1 MIIKQGWHIRTCTSK
16 SLPVFHGGAPSFT
29 PITLM
34 SFFRNHSRRIKSSA
48 ELLYNSPTG
57 TSPMREGGCVFTM
70 KWAHLTEH
78 LPRCSSASS
87 PAGREHCYLEE
98 PILDGAGE
106 GAATQQFWKCPAAWI
121 CSGQRPACRSRGVW
135 ARPATSSAKQNR
147 GHPPHQ
153 ARVQIP
159 KLNLGDMR
167 CRNKG
172 SHLTVLVGGGDW
184 PNRFQ

>member
-98 PILDGAGE
+98 PILDGAGK
-106 GAATQQFWKCPAAWI
+106 GAATQQFWSAPQPESAVDRDLPAGAEGSGRDLPPAQLSRTEGIPHIKRASRSPNWI
-121 CSGQRPACRSRGVW
+121 
-135 ARPATSSAKQNR
+135 
-147 GHPPHQ
+147 
-153 ARVQIP
+153 
-159 KLNLGDMR
+159 
-167 CRNKG
+167 
-172 SHLTVLVGGGDW
+172 
-184 PNRFQ
+184 